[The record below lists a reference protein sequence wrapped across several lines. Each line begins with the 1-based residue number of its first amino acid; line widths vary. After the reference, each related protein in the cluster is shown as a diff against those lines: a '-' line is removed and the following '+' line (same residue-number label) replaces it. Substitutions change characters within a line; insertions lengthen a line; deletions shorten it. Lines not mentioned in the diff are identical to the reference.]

1 MRLDSGIAATRKV
14 IKCSQIARPGD
25 LRNLSS
31 GLPEPSHFRFLI
43 EVNPMRYGLIVLL
56 ALQAVA
62 AERAAY
68 DSNGRILWLLDA
80 AGDLEASSNI
90 HAVLPNGKRIPLQM
104 RRQGRG
110 ARRPAGPRQ
119 WTLPFELPDGGRGT
133 IELSSVEE
141 AGVRYSIKIHAET
154 ALEVEAIEYVL
165 DLPRKELIGGRIAAG
180 SQPAVVLTSV
190 KPAGPVICSGEYGSL
205 QVQNAASTT
214 SLAIAFDQPKP
225 TSVVDRWDNF
235 GRSFRVR
242 AAIARGPMEANADA
256 SLEATLH
263 LKQTAPALPPA
274 RLTVDASKVLA
285 RFHGF
290 GGNFCWNNR
299 MPISQYMLDNL
310 KIAWGRTEMK
320 LQQWDRQ
327 RENPGPE
334 ILADMEV
341 MKRLHKLNVPYV
353 ISIWWLPERFY
364 TDSYE
369 KPRSAH
375 FRLVKGE
382 KWDELLEL
390 LGGFLLYAKQQH
402 GVEPDLFSFNEAN
415 IGVYVGLTPETHTE
429 AIKRIGAYFAK
440 IGLKTRMLLGDAT
453 GPRDTHRFVLE
464 AAADPEAL
472 SYVGAIGFHSWGGG
486 SAEQYRAWAEVAE
499 WLNLPLL
506 VTELGV
512 DAAAY
517 YTRSWDSYHYGLRE
531 ARMTQE
537 LLMHARP
544 QGTQFWQFTN
554 DYALARV
561 NSEGKVEPSPR
572 FWLMK
577 HFTDLT
583 PMQSELLSSASDQPD
598 VLITAFRK
606 GAEVVLQILNVGAER
621 SVQIDGVK
629 AAQWQVTQS
638 TEPAQFQKAVSPAV
652 AAGSTRLTLPAKS
665 MSTLT
670 ARQAE

>member
-1 MRLDSGIAATRKV
+1 
-14 IKCSQIARPGD
+14 
-25 LRNLSS
+25 
-31 GLPEPSHFRFLI
+31 
-43 EVNPMRYGLIVLL
+43 MRYGFILLL
-56 ALQAVA
+56 ALQAFA
-62 AERAAY
+62 AEKAAY

-104 RRQGRG
+104 RRQGGG
-110 ARRPAGPRQ
+110 ARRPATGPRQ
-119 WTLPFELPDGGRGT
+119 WTLPFELPDGGRGA
-133 IELSSVEE
+133 IELKSVEE
-141 AGVRYSIKIHAET
+141 TSVHYSIKIHAET
-154 ALEVEAIEYVL
+154 PLEVEAIEYIL
-165 DLPRKELIGGRIAAG
+165 DLPRKELIGGRITAG
-180 SQPAVVLTSV
+180 VQQSVALTSV
-190 KPAGPVICSGEYGSL
+190 KPKRAVVCSGNYNSL
-205 QVQNAASTT
+205 HVWNATGTT
-214 SLAIAFDQPKP
+214 SLEVSFGEPKL

-242 AAIARGPMEANADA
+242 AAIVRGPMAANTDA
-256 SLEATLH
+256 GLEATLQ
-263 LKQTAPALPPA
+263 LKQTPAALPPA
-274 RLTVDASKVLA
+274 RLSVDFSKVLA

-299 MPISQYMLDNL
+299 SPISQYMLDNL

-320 LQQWDRQ
+320 VQQWDRQ
-327 RENPGPE
+327 REDPGPE

-341 MKRLHKLNVPYV
+341 MKRFNKMNVPYV

-375 FRLVKGE
+375 FRLIKGE

-390 LGGFLLYAKQQH
+390 LGSYLLYAKQQH

-429 AIKRIGAYFAK
+429 AIKRIGAYFAS

-472 SYVGAIGFHSWGGG
+472 GYVGAIGFHSWGGG
-486 SAEQYRAWAEVAE
+486 SAEQYRSWGEVAE

-554 DYALARV
+554 DYALAQV

-583 PMQSELLSSASDQPD
+583 PMQSELLSSSSDQPD
-598 VLITAFRK
+598 VLVTAFRK
-606 GAEVVLQILNVGAER
+606 GADGVLQILNTGPER
-621 SVQIDGVK
+621 TAQIDGMQP
-629 AAQWQVTQS
+629 AEWQVTQS
-638 TEPAQFQKAVSPAV
+638 TESLQYQKA
-652 AAGSTRLTLPAKS
+652 AAPVVEGGVVRLTLPAKS
-665 MSTLT
+665 LSTLIT
-670 ARQAE
+670 RRVP